1 MSNLNQLPTHMIPGL
16 WPALLPFLERAC
28 RSNPLE
34 TPRNLLQKALSGKA
48 AVCIESDNGT
58 ILTVFVLEVHQ
69 YPERDVCLV
78 AALAGR
84 PGFMSRLQAI
94 SNWVDQ
100 WARLHGCAGIAIMGR
115 PGWARVFKQ
124 PGVEHTKL
132 VMAYRSLNDVSID
145 ARTDGHDSTED
156 RADARPR
163 RRIAALPASSGRTS

>member
-1 MSNLNQLPTHMIPGL
+1 MLNQLPTHMIPGL

-28 RSNPLE
+28 RAHPLE
-34 TPRNLLQKALSGKA
+34 SPRNLLRKALDGKA
-48 AVCIESDNGT
+48 AVCIESDDGI

-78 AALAGR
+78 AALSGR
-84 PGFMSRLQAI
+84 PGFMSRLPAI
-94 SNWVDQ
+94 SDWVDQ
-100 WARLHGCAGIAIMGR
+100 WAKLHGCAGIAIMGR

-132 VMAYRSLNDVSID
+132 VMAYRSLTDVPID
-145 ARTDGHDSTED
+145 ARNHGHDPAED

-163 RRIAALPASSGRTS
+163 GRIARIPESSGRAS